1 MAGKPAAGS
10 VGLSRISSAAPSL
23 HSQHGGELE
32 AIQKS
37 ALRAVR
43 SADLCHTYCISPVTA
58 EQTYEITIED
68 DYIGS
73 ED

>member
-23 HSQHGGELE
+23 RSQRGGELE

-37 ALRAVR
+37 ALRAVH